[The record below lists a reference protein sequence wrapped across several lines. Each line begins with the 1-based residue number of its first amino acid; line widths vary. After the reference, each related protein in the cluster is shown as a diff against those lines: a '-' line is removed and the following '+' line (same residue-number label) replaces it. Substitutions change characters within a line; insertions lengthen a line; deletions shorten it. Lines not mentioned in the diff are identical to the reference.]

1 MIYAYG
7 HTLSLH
13 DALPTSGALAER
25 HVVGA
30 DAGVLAVEQPASAAH
45 AGRDL
50 VEDQQHAAL
59 LGQLAQA
66 AEIRLAGRDHPRL
79 ALDRLQHHRRGLL
92 SDRRIDRPEVAER
105 HLREAGHLRRS
116 EEHTSELQSLMRIS
130 YAVFCL
136 KKQKHKKT
144 EHNTSEQTH

>member
-45 AGRDL
+45 AGLDL

-105 HLREAGHLRRS
+105 RLRPAGHLR
-116 EEHTSELQSLMRIS
+116 H
-130 YAVFCL
+130 
-136 KKQKHKKT
+136 
-144 EHNTSEQTH
+144 EQTGRAPWRARVCQYVYI